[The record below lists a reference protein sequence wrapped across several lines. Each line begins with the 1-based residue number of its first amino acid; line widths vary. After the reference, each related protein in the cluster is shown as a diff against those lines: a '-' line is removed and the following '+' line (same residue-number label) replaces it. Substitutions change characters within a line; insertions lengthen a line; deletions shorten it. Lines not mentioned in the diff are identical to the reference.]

1 MRSADDVLSLYEER
15 RKLQM
20 PLQSVRAE
28 IRQIY
33 DGETKVVLPDLPD
46 DEGASVPNLLAQGI
60 DQMAGRVASV
70 IPQVMFSPDTP
81 GSRPAERRADTAR
94 RVLQGW
100 WQGDSIPL
108 KMKRRARHLIGYG
121 ASPTTITWNDRV
133 HRPVWNVRDTLE
145 TYPNPD
151 QTLDNHAPADVI
163 FAYRRSIGWL
173 RANGYG
179 AYLQDIS
186 TRTGRNG
193 SDDLMLLLEYV
204 DPDGRHLV
212 LTGNKHNDTQNTWF
226 DNFIIGQNI
235 QKAVTIE
242 YEPTWGIMTAS
253 NPERIS
259 LSRPGGQFDTMVG
272 MYHQQAKLMALEVI
286 AVQKGIFPDTYLIGR
301 PNESPKFVEGPFD
314 GRTGKVNVVQG
325 GDIRVTN
332 EQPGY
337 MTPQVIDRLE
347 RAQRLTA
354 GLPAEFGGESG
365 SNIRTGRRGDAVLSA
380 VIDFPIAEAQEVF
393 AKALMEENKVAIALA
408 KRYDGSATRTIYVG
422 TGNTTRATTYVAE
435 KVFTHDE
442 HVVAYPMTGTDLNS
456 LMIGVGQ
463 RVGLGTMSKRTAAE
477 IDPLIADAE
486 VEHDH
491 IIAEGLEQA
500 LVSGIQQQAAS
511 GQIPPLV
518 LSQIMVAVAND
529 RMELAEALVKVTE
542 DAQRKQQEQAAMAQQ
557 GQAMPPDAQAAAAPA
572 AAASLAG
579 QSPIPGPTPG
589 QGDLASLLSTL
600 RKPTMTI
607 QPMRR
612 AAQGAM

>member
-1 MRSADDVLSLYEER
+1 MRSADDVLALYEER

-28 IRQIY
+28 IRDIY
-33 DGETKVVLPDLPD
+33 DGRTKVILPDLPD
-46 DEGASVPNLLAQGI
+46 DEAASVPNLLAQGI

-70 IPQVMFSPDTP
+70 VPQVMFSPDTP
-81 GSRPAERRADTAR
+81 GVRQAERRADTAR
-94 RVLQGW
+94 RVVQGW
-100 WQGDSIPL
+100 WQADSLPL
-108 KMKRRARHLIGYG
+108 KMKRRARFLIGYG
-121 ASPTTITWNDRV
+121 ASPVTLRWNAKS
-133 HRPVWNVRDTLE
+133 HRPCWEVRDTLE
-145 TYPNPD
+145 TYANPD
-151 QTLDNHAPADVI
+151 QTLDNGAPSDVI
-163 FAYRRSIGWL
+163 FAYRRSVGWL
-173 RANGYG
+173 RAHGYG
-179 AYLQDIS
+179 DYLMDLS
-186 TRTGRNG
+186 TRTGRPAD
-193 SDDLMLLLEYV
+193 DDLMLLLEYV

-212 LTGNKHNDTQNTWF
+212 LTGNKREVTQTNWF
-226 DNFIIGQNI
+226 DNYIVGQNI
-235 QKAVTIE
+235 QKARTIE
-242 YEPTWGIMTAS
+242 WEPTWGVMTAS

-286 AVQKGIFPDTYLIGR
+286 AVQKGIFPDTYLVGR
-301 PNESPKFVEGPFD
+301 PQEVPKFVEGPFD
-314 GRTGKVNVVQG
+314 GRTGKINVVQG

-354 GLPAEFGGESG
+354 GLPSEFGGESG

-393 AKALMEENKVAIALA
+393 QKALEEENKAAIALA
-408 KRYDGSATRTIYVG
+408 KHYDGSATRSIYVG
-422 TGNTTRATTYVAE
+422 TGNTTRAVKYVAE
-435 KVFTHDE
+435 QVFTHDE
-442 HVVAYPMTGTDLNS
+442 HIVTYPMTGTDLNG

-477 IDPLIADAE
+477 VDPYIADPE
-486 VEHDH
+486 QEHDR

-511 GQIPPLV
+511 GAIPPLV
-518 LSQIMVAVAND
+518 LSQVMTLVAND
-529 RMELAEALVKVTE
+529 KLELPEALTKAAE
-542 DAQRKQQEQAAMAQQ
+542 DAARKAQEQQQAQAQ
-557 GQAMPPDAQAAAAPA
+557 GQQMPPDAAAMAAPA
-572 AAASLAG
+572 AAQSLSG
-579 QSPIPGPTPG
+579 SPIPGPTAG

-607 QPMRR
+607 QPMKG
-612 AAQGAM
+612 AARGAM